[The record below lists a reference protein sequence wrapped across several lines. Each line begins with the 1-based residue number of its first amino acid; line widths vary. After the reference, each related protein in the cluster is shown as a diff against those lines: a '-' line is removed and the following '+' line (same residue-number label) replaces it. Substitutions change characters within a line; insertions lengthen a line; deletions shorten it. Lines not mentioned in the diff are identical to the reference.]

1 MHSWSR
7 LFVVSAL
14 ASVPFASLAA
24 APVPAS
30 TPAAQAAMAEAH
42 NALLQGDARRA
53 LQALAAVPAAQFGAK
68 DAGNRACLFERFDRD
83 APPALS
89 TPIHDVFV
97 RRVIEAYRDHWW
109 HALRAPAQRDAL
121 ENRLFLRLR
130 TLLAPAADGAR
141 DIEALKPALN
151 ARLRAAGYHAL
162 AGDRTLPLQELM
174 IWRRQD
180 IRDEQVELPDGMQR
194 VRLEVLDDFAVR
206 GWSHYARCGL
216 GSAAGWA
223 TTEGVFA
230 VRPAYDDL
238 EGEEFKVSLLGHEAQ
253 HFSDYARFP
262 GLLPWQLEYRAKLVE
277 LWMAS
282 QTQANLLKRF
292 SFAQSDDPD
301 SPHTCANRRV
311 LQALKQRLPA
321 GADLTKVPLPE
332 IRAAALAALRDDS
345 QRLRAAAP

>member
-1 MHSWSR
+1 MRSPSR
-7 LFVVSAL
+7 LFIAGALFSA
-14 ASVPFASLAA
+14 SCGGLAA
-24 APVPAS
+24 ASTPAS

-53 LQALAAVPAAQFGAK
+53 LRALAAVPAAQFGDD
-68 DAGNRACLFERFDRD
+68 DASNRACLFERFDRD

-97 RRVIEAYRDHWW
+97 RQVIEAYRDHWW
-109 HALRAPAQRDAL
+109 HALRAPARRDAL
-121 ENRLFLRLR
+121 EDGLFRRLR
-130 TLLAPAADGAR
+130 ALLAPAADGAR

-162 AGDRTLPLQELM
+162 AGDRTPPLQELM
-174 IWRRQD
+174 LWRRQD
-180 IRDEQVELPDGMQR
+180 SRDEQVELPEGVQR

-223 TTEGVFA
+223 TTEGVYA

-238 EGEEFKVSLLGHEAQ
+238 EGEQFRVSLLGHEAQ
-253 HFSDYARFP
+253 HFADYVRFP

-277 LWMAS
+277 LWMAN
-282 QTQANLLKRF
+282 QTQPQLLKRF
-292 SFAQSDDPD
+292 SLAQSDDQD
-301 SPHTCANRRV
+301 SPHTYANKRV
-311 LQALKQRLPA
+311 LQAVKSRLSAAVELADATLPA
-321 GADLTKVPLPE
+321 
-332 IRAAALAALRDDS
+332 IRSAALAALLDDT
-345 QRLRAAAP
+345 QRLRAAVP